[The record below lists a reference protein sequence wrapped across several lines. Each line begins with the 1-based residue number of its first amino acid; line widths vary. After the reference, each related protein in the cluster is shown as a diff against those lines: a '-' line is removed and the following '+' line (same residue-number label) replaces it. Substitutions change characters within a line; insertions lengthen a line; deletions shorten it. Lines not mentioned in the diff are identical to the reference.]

1 MMKRDDLILDQGEC
15 SITAAEAKG
24 SDLKKTEKKLLVNH
38 ESVTFS
44 DTRSAGSQVQYKI
57 K

>member
-24 SDLKKTEKKLLVNH
+24 SDLKKTEKKLQVIMRV
-38 ESVTFS
+38 SSFS

>member
-24 SDLKKTEKKLLVNH
+24 SDLKKTEKKLQVNH
-38 ESVTFS
+38 DSVLLF
-44 DTRSAGSQVQYKI
+44 
-57 K
+57 

>member
-24 SDLKKTEKKLLVNH
+24 SDLKKTEIMRV
-38 ESVTFS
+38 SSFS